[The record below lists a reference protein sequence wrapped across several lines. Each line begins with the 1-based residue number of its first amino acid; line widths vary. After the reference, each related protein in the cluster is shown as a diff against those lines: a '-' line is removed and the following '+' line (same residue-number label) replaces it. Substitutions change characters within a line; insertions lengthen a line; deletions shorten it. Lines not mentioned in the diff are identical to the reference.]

1 MIDVETRWN
10 STFKMLKSLL
20 AYKAFCC
27 SQVEAALNLREPEWK
42 LIEEMSTILEPVYI
56 ATLKL
61 QEEQLFLSDFYK
73 IWLNMK
79 LDVQQKSNSSVLL
92 SCLEHRESMILE
104 NPSVL
109 SALYIDPR
117 LRCVILKEPLKVM
130 CARSHLKETM
140 TCIIALEEQVSFQP
154 YFSFSE
160 HDLVFFHFRLT
171 IHQATYDSR

>member
-42 LIEEMSTILEPVYI
+42 LIEEMATILEPVCI

-79 LDVQQKSNSSVLL
+79 LEVQ
-92 SCLEHRESMILE
+92 
-104 NPSVL
+104 
-109 SALYIDPR
+109 
-117 LRCVILKEPLKVM
+117 
-130 CARSHLKETM
+130 
-140 TCIIALEEQVSFQP
+140 
-154 YFSFSE
+154 
-160 HDLVFFHFRLT
+160 
-171 IHQATYDSR
+171 